1 MAWGAD
7 QTMAVLASRRQV
19 VAIFNSLLLA
29 LAVLLIRQLFGSG
42 VAWVAGFLLV
52 FDPFLLTES
61 RAVRTEGLLTG
72 FSALALLSLLLYY
85 IKRRMRYAAL
95 AGVLTGLALLSK
107 VSASVLLPVGALI
120 FVSGPLTDKTRASKD
135 RWRDI
140 GLGLLIWGGTL
151 LLTIVVLWPALWV
164 TPVEVARK
172 MFDYVAYRAVEGEG
186 GGSSS
191 FFLGAP
197 RDYADLGPLFYPA
210 VLLFRTTPVIL
221 GGLGLLAI
229 LIWQAAK
236 WPGRKKA
243 SLGLL
248 LLYLVL
254 YLALITRSVLKFE
267 RYVIP
272 MLPALD
278 LMAAAGLV
286 LAWQWLTRRLSR
298 LGTLGWVPALAILVS
313 QMAWVL
319 PTHPYYYSYWNPLSG
334 GIQQAVHVLPVGVGY
349 EGSDQAAAYLNS
361 LPDAGTLKVASAIS
375 GKIRP
380 LLEGATTIPMTN
392 LDGEWYLADYT
403 FIYISQL
410 QRGKHDAE
418 IIDYL
423 KRKPL
428 LFSFSLSGLDYGW
441 IYRGPGAQYFGGD
454 TKLEGRATLHA
465 YDLSATQLNAGEV
478 LTSTI
483 YFRNEGQRP
492 SDRFYVR
499 IADAD
504 DYVWAQDSVAPRPG
518 FEEAFRTRKAVVEGE
533 AHLALP
539 VGMPPGHY
547 FLKMGYED
555 AETGALI
562 GRFVLP
568 GAADDVV
575 VKLAREFPPVGAF
588 RPPIAVNQ
596 VFQNELSLLGY
607 DLSTDRITPGQS
619 LQLTLF
625 WQALAD
631 VSHDYVI
638 DVQVLDVTGSEVLY
652 WLGRPVRSG
661 YSTDQWQA
669 RQLVQDPWRVDVPP
683 DMPPGDYGL
692 GVTLF
697 DASTQAE
704 VGKITLGEMSIVGR
718 E

>member
-1 MAWGAD
+1 MTWLRRTANSPIVVALVIFVLALGPRVLDLGVFVGPDEFSWVTRSSNFSQALATGELENTYQTGHPGVTLLWVETLGAWVRYGLGWLSGSADWNSAISAD

-361 LPDAGTLKVASAIS
+361 LPDAGTLKVASAIARRGDHHSYDQS
-375 GKIRP
+375 GWRVVFSRLYVYLYFTTAAWQTRCRNHRLFEAQASLVLVFPIR
-380 LLEGATTIPMTN
+380 I
-392 LDGEWYLADYT
+392 
-403 FIYISQL
+403 
-410 QRGKHDAE
+410 
-418 IIDYL
+418 
-423 KRKPL
+423 
-428 LFSFSLSGLDYGW
+428 GL
-441 IYRGPGAQYFGGD
+441 R
-454 TKLEGRATLHA
+454 L
-465 YDLSATQLNAGEV
+465 DLSRAG
-478 LTSTI
+478 
-483 YFRNEGQRP
+483 G
-492 SDRFYVR
+492 
-499 IADAD
+499 
-504 DYVWAQDSVAPRPG
+504 
-518 FEEAFRTRKAVVEGE
+518 
-533 AHLALP
+533 P
-539 VGMPPGHY
+539 V
-547 FLKMGYED
+547 
-555 AETGALI
+555 
-562 GRFVLP
+562 
-568 GAADDVV
+568 
-575 VKLAREFPPVGAF
+575 
-588 RPPIAVNQ
+588 
-596 VFQNELSLLGY
+596 
-607 DLSTDRITPGQS
+607 
-619 LQLTLF
+619 F
-625 WQALAD
+625 WRRYQA
-631 VSHDYVI
+631 
-638 DVQVLDVTGSEVLY
+638 
-652 WLGRPVRSG
+652 
-661 YSTDQWQA
+661 
-669 RQLVQDPWRVDVPP
+669 
-683 DMPPGDYGL
+683 
-692 GVTLF
+692 
-697 DASTQAE
+697 
-704 VGKITLGEMSIVGR
+704 
-718 E
+718 